1 MRLALSIVFSL
12 LIIALLVCLV
22 FAKQSKKPV
31 SNVVAFVLL
40 GMAIPV
46 LGNLILIFS
55 SERSMA
61 LIGFYTYFIGMDL
74 AIFSLL
80 TFTYIYCEFDKPKLP
95 VWILVLSLFGI
106 DRQQPA

>member
-61 LIGFYTYFIGMDL
+61 LIGFYTYFI
-74 AIFSLL
+74 
-80 TFTYIYCEFDKPKLP
+80 
-95 VWILVLSLFGI
+95 
-106 DRQQPA
+106 